1 MVEGL
6 IGKKIGMSQR
16 FDDDG
21 NVVPVTVIQAGP
33 CTVIQKKTTEK
44 DGYLAVQLGF
54 VEDKG
59 KKRPAKAQVGHFK
72 KSGVPVVRKL
82 QEVGL
87 TDAAELKEGD
97 QVLVDIFAVG
107 ETIHVS
113 GTSKGK
119 GFAGVVKRHH
129 FAGGGAAHGSMFHRA
144 PGSIGA
150 SSYPSRV
157 VKGMRMGG
165 HMGARPGHGPQP
177 HGRRDGQ
184 GPEPPR
190 GQGRGPRGP
199 GGLPPDPQGGLRLPE
214 RRVGGKEDTMG
225 KLQVFDRSGKA
236 GRRSRAAGQRL
247 RLSRQGPPRLRGR
260 RQLPGQPAP
269 GDRRD
274 QDAEGRQRRRQEAL
288 AAEGHGP
295 GPRRQHPVAR
305 SGGRAARSS
314 GPSRRTTPTSCRR
327 RPAGTPC
334 VPPSPASS
342 PTASSSS

>member
-1 MVEGL
+1 MTMVEGL

-21 NVVPVTVIQAGP
+21 NVVPVTIIKAGP
-33 CTVIQKKTTEK
+33 CTVIQKKTPEK

-59 KKRPAKAQVGHFK
+59 PRKPAKAQVGHFR

-82 QEVGL
+82 QEVGI

-129 FAGGGAAHGSMFHRA
+129 FAGGDAAHGSMFHRA

-165 HMGARPGHGPQP
+165 HMGDDRVTVRNLTVVETDKEQNLLVVKGAVPGAR
-177 HGRRDGQ
+177 
-184 GPEPPR
+184 
-190 GQGRGPRGP
+190 
-199 GGLPPDPQGGLRLPE
+199 GGYILVRKGAF
-214 RRVGGKEDTMG
+214 T
-225 KLQVFDRSGKA
+225 
-236 GRRSRAAGQRL
+236 
-247 RLSRQGPPRLRGR
+247 
-260 RQLPGQPAP
+260 
-269 GDRRD
+269 
-274 QDAEGRQRRRQEAL
+274 
-288 AAEGHGP
+288 
-295 GPRRQHPVAR
+295 AR
-305 SGGRAARSS
+305 SAK
-314 GPSRRTTPTSCRR
+314 
-327 RPAGTPC
+327 
-334 VPPSPASS
+334 
-342 PTASSSS
+342 

>member
-16 FDDDG
+16 FEDDG
-21 NVVPVTVIQAGP
+21 NVVPVTIIKAGP
-33 CTVIQKKTTEK
+33 CTVVQKKTPEK

-54 VEDKG
+54 VEDTG
-59 KKRPAKAQVGHFK
+59 RKKPGKAQVGHFR
-72 KSGVPVVRKL
+72 KSGVPVVRKI

-97 QVLVDIFAVG
+97 QVLVDIFQVG

-165 HMGARPGHGPQP
+165 HMGDDRVTVRNLKVVETDKDQNLLVVKGAVPGARGAYLLIRKGAF
-177 HGRRDGQ
+177 GS
-184 GPEPPR
+184 
-190 GQGRGPRGP
+190 
-199 GGLPPDPQGGLRLPE
+199 
-214 RRVGGKEDTMG
+214 
-225 KLQVFDRSGKA
+225 RSAK
-236 GRRSRAAGQRL
+236 
-247 RLSRQGPPRLRGR
+247 
-260 RQLPGQPAP
+260 
-269 GDRRD
+269 
-274 QDAEGRQRRRQEAL
+274 
-288 AAEGHGP
+288 
-295 GPRRQHPVAR
+295 
-305 SGGRAARSS
+305 
-314 GPSRRTTPTSCRR
+314 
-327 RPAGTPC
+327 
-334 VPPSPASS
+334 
-342 PTASSSS
+342 